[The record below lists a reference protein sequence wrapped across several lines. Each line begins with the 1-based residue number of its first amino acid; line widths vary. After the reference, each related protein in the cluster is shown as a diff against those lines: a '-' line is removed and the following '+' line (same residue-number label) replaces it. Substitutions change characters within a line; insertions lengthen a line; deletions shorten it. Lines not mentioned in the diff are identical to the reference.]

1 MPYRRFQPSSLLQ
14 PTRRNKRVR
23 SERTCGFYASSLSLG
38 SPSDVRIVRVLLK
51 DGRPRPTSRNTR
63 NVSHVLPSGAPLTI
77 LFRPQ
82 SYFRS
87 AEIIL

>member
-51 DGRPRPTSRNTR
+51 EVVLAQTPGTQGMFPMFCPRALR
-63 NVSHVLPSGAPLTI
+63 
-77 LFRPQ
+77 
-82 SYFRS
+82 
-87 AEIIL
+87 